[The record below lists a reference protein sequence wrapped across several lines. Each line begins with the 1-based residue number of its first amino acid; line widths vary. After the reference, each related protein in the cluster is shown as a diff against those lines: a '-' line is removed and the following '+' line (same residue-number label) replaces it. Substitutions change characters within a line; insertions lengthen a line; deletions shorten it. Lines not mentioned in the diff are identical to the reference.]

1 MMPPSAE
8 AELSDVVRAAAK
20 SGEVDRYLAA
30 LLSPRRVRGDLI
42 ALAAYVAEI
51 RRIGDEVRE
60 ATLAEIKL
68 QWWRD
73 ALTRSETGER
83 SGNPVA
89 DQFAAV
95 VTTHRLPRAKIEDWF
110 DARVHT
116 FYADPPVSDAALALE
131 LKLLEGI
138 PFAFAAR
145 ILGATDADESQDMI
159 ADAAVAYGIVRLGLD
174 YPRSLA
180 RGRVPLPLSAM
191 SADAKIYI
199 CREARAHLACVKP
212 AFAHAT
218 QPQMLALLPLALVEP
233 YLHALERDDHDLSR
247 HIGDIA
253 PLSRVWRIWCTRVSG
268 RI

>member
-1 MMPPSAE
+1 MPPSAE
-8 AELSDVVRAAAK
+8 TELSDVVRAAAK

-30 LLSPRRVRGDLI
+30 LLSPRKVRGDLI

-51 RRIGDEVRE
+51 RRIGHDVRE
-60 ATLAEIKL
+60 APLAEIKL

-73 ALTRSETGER
+73 ALARSETSEK
-83 SGNPVA
+83 SGNPIA

-95 VTTHRLPRAKIEDWF
+95 VSAHNLPRAKLEDWF

-116 FYADPPVSDAALALE
+116 FYADAPASDGALALE
-131 LKLLEGI
+131 LRLLEGI
-138 PFAFAAR
+138 PFVLAAR
-145 ILGATDADESQDMI
+145 ILGAKDADEDQHMI
-159 ADAAVAYGIVRLGLD
+159 ADGSIAYGLARLGLD

-180 RGRVPLPLSAM
+180 RGRVPLPNSV
-191 SADAKIYI
+191 SPADTKIYI
-199 CREARAHLACVKP
+199 GREARAHLARVKP

-218 QPQMLALLPLALVEP
+218 QAQKLALLPLALVEP

-253 PLSRVWRIWCTRVSG
+253 PLSRVWRLWRARMTG